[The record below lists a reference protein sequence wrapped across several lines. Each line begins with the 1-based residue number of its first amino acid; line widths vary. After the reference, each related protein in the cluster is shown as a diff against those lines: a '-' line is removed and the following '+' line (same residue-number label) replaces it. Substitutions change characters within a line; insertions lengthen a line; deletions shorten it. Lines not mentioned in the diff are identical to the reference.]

1 MPLTTIGRHWTVFFG
16 ASILL
21 VGAPSLI
28 YSICAV
34 LMNGDEFGLAP
45 AVVFFISLLAYV
57 VGYYLLQA
65 AVMKVVV
72 NGLRARPTSF
82 REALRSGVEKA
93 LPLVGLSVL
102 ASLGIGLGFFLL
114 IIPGLIVSVWWSVAA
129 PVLVTENRGVTESLG
144 RSKDLT
150 EGYRWPIFGLVVVY
164 FALTSVLQY
173 GLNPLLAALGASALA
188 GPGGVTLSVLV
199 DPIANVVGGVLGA
212 VGSAVIY
219 AQLRTAKEGAAVDE
233 LATVFD

>member
-1 MPLTTIGRHWTVFFG
+1 M
-16 ASILL
+16 
-21 VGAPSLI
+21 
-28 YSICAV
+28 
-34 LMNGDEFGLAP
+34 
-45 AVVFFISLLAYV
+45 
-57 VGYYLLQA
+57 
-65 AVMKVVV
+65 
-72 NGLRARPTSF
+72 
-82 REALRSGVEKA
+82 
-93 LPLVGLSVL
+93 
-102 ASLGIGLGFFLL
+102 
-114 IIPGLIVSVWWSVAA
+114 
-129 PVLVTENRGVTESLG
+129 TESLG